1 MKYLYDIYIYE
12 IYIGPSKKWQ
22 GGGGAKIVM
31 WGPIK
36 LQFAAYGQFVLVYVK
51 SGRVVHLRMPILKFR
66 HICLL

>member
-1 MKYLYDIYIYE
+1 MA
-12 IYIGPSKKWQ
+12 
-22 GGGGAKIVM
+22 GGGWAKIVM

-51 SGRVVHLRMPILKFR
+51 SGRVAHLRMPILKCR